1 MKRLLPL
8 AVILLMVS
16 CIPGTPSEYI
26 QPDDMEDILVDY
38 HMARAMSGRA
48 EGSYEEMNYEQ
59 ALYIEA
65 VLQKHGVTKAE
76 FDSSL
81 IYYYR
86 RADRFQEIYQHVAER
101 LEEKALVLGAT
112 EGEIGKFASL
122 SENGDTA
129 NIWADKPM
137 MALMPI
143 PPYNRM
149 DFKLEVDSTF
159 KGGDSF
165 LLQFM
170 SDFMYQDGTRD
181 GVVYVAVT
189 YDNDTTISRNIHFSS
204 VGLTQMR
211 IPAYERYGIKQ
222 FQGFFFVKSAGDQP
236 TTTHILFLNNIQL
249 IRFHEKINEENKKD
263 SDTPDSPRGSVVL
276 EDDGGRDTGRGSEEI
291 LSLDTGT
298 VKHRVVQRAD
308 LLEAR

>member
-1 MKRLLPL
+1 MPV
-8 AVILLMVS
+8 AVVLLMVS
-16 CIPGTPSEYI
+16 CKPGTPSEFI

-38 HMARAMSGRA
+38 HLARAMSERA
-48 EGSYEEMNYEQ
+48 EGTYENMNYEQ

-81 IYYYR
+81 VYYYR
-86 RADRFQEIYQHVAER
+86 RADRFQEIYQNVAER
-101 LEEKALVLGAT
+101 LEEQALVLGAT
-112 EGEIGKFASL
+112 EGEMGKFASL
-122 SENGDTA
+122 SQTDDTA
-129 NIWADKPM
+129 NIWADKPT

-149 DFKLEVDSTF
+149 DFRLEVDSTY
-159 KGGDSF
+159 KEGDSF

-181 GVVYVAVT
+181 GVAYIAVT
-189 YDNDTTISRNIHFSS
+189 YDNDTTISRNIHFSTI
-204 VGLTQMR
+204 GLSQMR
-211 IPAYERYGIKQ
+211 VPAYEHHGIKQ

-249 IRFHEKINEENKKD
+249 IRFHKKINENEEDKKD
-263 SDTPDSPRGSVVL
+263 SNTPNRTGEPISLDNVSVGDT
-276 EDDGGRDTGRGSEEI
+276 EWGGDEM
-291 LSLDTGT
+291 LSLDSGA
-298 VKHRVVQRAD
+298 VKHRVVRRAD
-308 LLEAR
+308 IFETR